1 MTDIWSPALKGYSDI
16 ALADLNMKMNARY
29 AYMYK
34 KFYEESRKVQ
44 SKFMERVRSEARRND
59 FSY

>member
-1 MTDIWSPALKGYSDI
+1 MIDIWSPALKGFSEI

-29 AYMYK
+29 AYMHK

-44 SKFMERVRSEARRND
+44 SKFILKENKNGT
-59 FSY
+59 